1 MLPISLALSRRASRS
16 FPVAPETAP
25 TWLMA
30 VSKSAAVFTATVPS
44 PTMGV
49 VTLLVRVVPTP
60 EILSPKFFK
69 SSPTAAIFCT
79 ATADWF
85 ACCSRLFNFS
95 SVSMISR
102 CKPSYCSC
110 VISPFASASFA
121 CSAAA
126 FRVSSF
132 SFVSATACARSLCFC
147 ASSSV
152 LPGSSF
158 RRLFTSR
165 SCDCV
170 VRMSVLTDFKAVVS
184 FVVSPPISTVIPC
197 ILDAPTKAP
206 PHNEK
211 RKPKGPLKKGIK
223 KDTCCY
229 GKCLCKNIQL

>member
-1 MLPISLALSRRASRS
+1 MKRTSYGDFFNYLLKFAL
-16 FPVAPETAP
+16 
-25 TWLMA
+25 M
-30 VSKSAAVFTATVPS
+30 VPS

-49 VTLLVRVVPTP
+49 VTVLVRVVPTP
-60 EILSPKFFK
+60 EILSPRFFK

-85 ACCSRLFNFS
+85 ACSSRLFSRS
-95 SVSMISR
+95 SVSMISL
-102 CKPSYCSC
+102 CKPSYCSW

-132 SFVSATACARSLCFC
+132 SFVSRTASARSRCFC

-152 LPGSSF
+152 LLGSSF
-158 RRLFTSR
+158 KSRSTSR

-170 VRMSVLTDFKAVVS
+170 VRISPFTPFSAAVS

-197 ILDAPTKAP
+197 ILDAPT
-206 PHNEK
+206 
-211 RKPKGPLKKGIK
+211 PKHLPTKKGSPK
-223 KDTCCY
+223 TP
-229 GKCLCKNIQL
+229 

>member
-132 SFVSATACARSLCFC
+132 SFVSRTASARSLCFC

-158 RRLFTSR
+158 KSRSTSR

-170 VRMSVLTDFKAVVS
+170 VRISPFTPFRAAVS
-184 FVVSPPISTVIPC
+184 FVVSPPISTVMPC
-197 ILDAPTKAP
+197 ILDAPTQSTSPRKKEAKRLP
-206 PHNEK
+206 EK
-211 RKPKGPLKKGIK
+211 MRKKRHLLLWQVPM
-223 KDTCCY
+223 
-229 GKCLCKNIQL
+229 